1 MRLSL
6 LMPVVIDLC
15 DQAGAAV
22 SGQIDPQPAQGPRQP
37 CAPADGAEITGVPVT
52 ERTQRRIAVETPL
65 DGARDIYALLLRNRC
80 NALSG
85 LSIPHI
91 HSDRIADRKNIR
103 MTGNRQIRFDFHS
116 PRAVRV

>member
-1 MRLSL
+1 MSETPHPPRPPTFELE
-6 LMPVVIDLC
+6 
-15 DQAGAAV
+15 
-22 SGQIDPQPAQGPRQP
+22 PAEVDHC
-37 CAPADGAEITGVPVT
+37 CAPADGGEITGVPVT

-80 NALSG
+80 NARSG
-85 LSIPHI
+85 LAIPHI

-116 PRAVRV
+116 PRAVRVRIQPCPGRRGA